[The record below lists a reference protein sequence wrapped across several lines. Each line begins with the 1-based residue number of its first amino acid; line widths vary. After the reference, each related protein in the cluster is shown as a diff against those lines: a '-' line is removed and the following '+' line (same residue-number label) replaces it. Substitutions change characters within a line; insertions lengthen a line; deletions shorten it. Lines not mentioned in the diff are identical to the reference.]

1 MRGKVIHGHARRAEK
16 NPLYTTWAGMKQR
29 CSDPNHIEWERYG
42 ARGIRVC
49 ERWLSYPNFLEDI
62 LREIGPKPG
71 RGFSLDRKDNAK
83 GYEPGNVKWSSHRE
97 QMRNMRD
104 NHFVTFN
111 GRTQCLQ
118 DWANE
123 LGIEQSLL
131 RYRLKHWT
139 VEDAFTKPIRGRA

>member
-1 MRGKVIHGHARRAEK
+1 MRSGYARRK
-16 NPLYTTWAGMKQR
+16 QKHPLYATWAGMKQR

-49 ERWLSYPNFLEDI
+49 ERWAASFPDFLEDI
-62 LREIGPKPG
+62 LRDIGMKPG
-71 RGFSLDRKDNAK
+71 KGFSLDRIDNTK
-83 GYEPGNVKWSSHRE
+83 GYEPDNVRWASHRE

-104 NHFVTFN
+104 NHLITFE
-111 GRTQCLQ
+111 GRTQILQ

-123 LGIEQSLL
+123 LQIDQSLL

-139 VEDAFTKPIRGRA
+139 VERAFKTPIRGRRS